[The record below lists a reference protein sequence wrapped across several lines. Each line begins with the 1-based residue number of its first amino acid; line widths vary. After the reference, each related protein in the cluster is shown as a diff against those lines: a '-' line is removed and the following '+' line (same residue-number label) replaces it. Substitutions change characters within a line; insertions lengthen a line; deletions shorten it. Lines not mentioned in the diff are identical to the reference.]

1 MTMPTAPKKANNE
14 PRAIRLP
21 DACEYTGLS
30 RASLYRAIKS
40 GKLRSIKIGK
50 CRLFLRTDLDLFL
63 MDGFDER

>member
-1 MTMPTAPKKANNE
+1 MTTKTIAGE
-14 PRAIRLP
+14 PRALRLP
-21 DACEYTGLS
+21 GACDYTGLS

>member
-1 MTMPTAPKKANNE
+1 MPTNIKKADSE
-14 PRAIRLP
+14 PRALRLP
-21 DACEYTGLS
+21 GACDYTALS
-30 RASLYRAIKS
+30 RASLYRAMKS